1 VQFLGT
7 LNGALFLDAGNIW
20 NISYPNQLSVGN
32 WKVNSFLNEIA
43 LGTGIGLRWDF
54 DYFLLRLDLA
64 SKMINPA
71 MPKNEKWVFNKLLSY
86 NISKYDIFISKNVF
100 FLLSYFF
107 QNKKIYLK
115 KNDIILFGP
124 WPQIYY
130 HQIIDFI
137 LRLVL
142 IKNHKFEK
150 IYVPE
155 NLK

>member
-1 VQFLGT
+1 MQFLGT

-71 MPKNEKWVFNKLLSY
+71 MPKNEKWVFNKTSFSSIENPIEF
-86 NISKYDIFISKNVF
+86 NIGIGYPF
-100 FLLSYFF
+100 
-107 QNKKIYLK
+107 
-115 KNDIILFGP
+115 
-124 WPQIYY
+124 
-130 HQIIDFI
+130 
-137 LRLVL
+137 
-142 IKNHKFEK
+142 
-150 IYVPE
+150 
-155 NLK
+155 